1 MNKFKKAVNYVLLL
15 NVKYVNQVGT
25 CIRVNVSKNVQMD
38 NMVIMVQRLVK
49 LVILVAQ
56 NVLDQQVK
64 IVNNVVMDLIMMVL
78 VLVHLVMTLVHY
90 VPDQKILNAKDVT
103 VDFIFKVKLVCLVF
117 ILVQHVQMLR
127 LVILV

>member
-1 MNKFKKAVNYVLLL
+1 VNKFKKAVNYVLLL

-103 VDFIFKVKLVCLVF
+103 VDFISKVKLVHLVF

>member
-25 CIRVNVSKNVQMD
+25 CIKVNVSKNVQMD
-38 NMVIMVQRLVK
+38 NMVIIEQRLVK

-64 IVNNVVMDLIMMVL
+64 IVNNVLMDLIMMVL

-90 VPDQKILNAKDVT
+90 VPDQKILNAKDVM
-103 VDFIFKVKLVCLVF
+103 VDFIFKVKLVHLVF